1 MFHPGMEEGA
11 KAWVESAALGIELLA
26 IGLIVITIVVSTTA
40 YLLALLVQRADRVDS
55 YERYRRRLGR
65 VLLLGLEI
73 LVAADIVRTVALDS
87 SMNAILSLG
96 LLVLIRTFLSWSVVL
111 EVEGYWPWN
120 RPVET
125 RRSAARSTAE

>member
-40 YLLALLVQRADRVDS
+40 YLLALAVQRADRVDS

-125 RRSAARSTAE
+125 RRSASRSTAE